1 MHNLLTYFIIL
12 TKRENYVNI
21 ERADERMDIKDICNA
36 GGDILNA
43 VADAINRNDYT
54 GLSDKVSNTVNQVV
68 EQVKEEVQKEVQKNS
83 FHTQNQTIKKPH
95 NDNRYGNYRP
105 YEPPKQEIVP
115 IQNII
120 NQKPVGRISGVIQ
133 LVSGIFFTSGFG
145 IAALVMLIL
154 LASMGNAVFLI
165 LTVIFGAIT
174 FGSITNIVGGSKKIG
189 LVNRFRHYAR
199 MIGNRSYI
207 AIDDLA
213 KMTGRTKKKIL
224 KDLKLMTQKRMFL
237 QGRLDAGETTFM
249 LTDEAYQQYQQAEAS
264 RRNRELQ
271 EILQKKQKSE
281 PQRQETQQQ
290 SSQNK
295 TTYNSEVEK
304 ILADGNA
311 YIRTV
316 RECNDLIPNEEV
328 SNKLYKLEAIM
339 KRIFEQVEKHP
350 ESAEDL
356 HKLMDY
362 YLPTTIKL
370 LNAYVDLDKQEIAG
384 ANISATKKEIEDVLD
399 VINVA
404 FEKLLDSMFED
415 TAWDISSDISVMKTM
430 MAQEGLTEN
439 KDFKL

>member
-1 MHNLLTYFIIL
+1 
-12 TKRENYVNI
+12 
-21 ERADERMDIKDICNA
+21 MDIKDICNA

-83 FHTQNQTIKKPH
+83 FTAQSQTIKKPH

-105 YEPPKQEIVP
+105 YNTSRQEIV
-115 IQNII
+115 QVKRQDII

-133 LVSGIFFTSGFG
+133 LISGIFFTSGFG

-154 LASMGNAVFLI
+154 LATMGKAVFLI

-174 FGSITNIVGGSKKIG
+174 FGSISNIVGGSKKIG

-199 MIGNRSYI
+199 VIGNRSYI

-213 KMTGRTKKKIL
+213 RMTGRTKKKIL
-224 KDLKLMTQKRMFL
+224 HDLKLMTQKRMFL

-271 EILQKKQKSE
+271 EVLQRQQKSE
-281 PQRQETQQQ
+281 PSKQETQQ
-290 SSQNK
+290 QNK

>member
-1 MHNLLTYFIIL
+1 
-12 TKRENYVNI
+12 
-21 ERADERMDIKDICNA
+21 MDIKDICNA

-68 EQVKEEVQKEVQKNS
+68 EQVKEEVQKNTS
-83 FHTQNQTIKKPH
+83 HYQNQTIKKPH

-105 YEPPKQEIVP
+105 YYETKQEIVQIP

-120 NQKPVGRISGVIQ
+120 NPKPTGRIFGVIQ
-133 LVSGIFFTSGFG
+133 LISGIIFTTGFG
-145 IAALVMLIL
+145 IATLVMGIL
-154 LASMGNAVFLI
+154 LATMGKDIFLI
-165 LTVIFGAIT
+165 LTVIFGAIA
-174 FGSITNIVGGSKKIG
+174 FGSIDNIVKGSKKIG
-189 LVNRFRHYAR
+189 LVSRFRHYAK

-207 AIDDLA
+207 AIEDLSR
-213 KMTGRTKKKIL
+213 MTGRKKKKIL
-224 KDLKLMTQKRMFL
+224 KDIKLMTQKKMFL
-237 QGRLDAGETTFM
+237 QGHLDVAETTFI
-249 LTDEAYQQYQQAEAS
+249 LTDEAYQQYQQAEQS
-264 RRNRELQ
+264 RRSRELQ
-271 EILQKKQKSE
+271 EVLKRQQRGTQESDKQK
-281 PQRQETQQQ
+281 QEAQQPNQ
-290 SSQNK
+290 QNEK
-295 TTYNSEVEK
+295 MYSSEVEK
-304 ILADGNA
+304 ILADGND

-384 ANISATKKEIEDVLD
+384 ENILATKKEIEDVLD

-404 FEKLLDSMFED
+404 FEKLLDSMFQD

-430 MAQEGLTEN
+430 LAQEGLTEN
-439 KDFKL
+439 KDFK

>member
-1 MHNLLTYFIIL
+1 
-12 TKRENYVNI
+12 
-21 ERADERMDIKDICNA
+21 MDIKDICNA

-54 GLSDKVSNTVNQVV
+54 GLSDRVSNTVNQVV
-68 EQVKEEVQKEVQKNS
+68 EQVKDEVKYV
-83 FHTQNQTIKKPH
+83 HNQTIKKPYT
-95 NDNRYGNYRP
+95 DNRYNNYRTLHQP
-105 YEPPKQEIVP
+105 RQEIVQIP
-115 IQNII
+115 RRMII
-120 NQKPVGRISGVIQ
+120 NQKPAGRISGVIQ
-133 LVSGIFFTSGFG
+133 LISGIIFTTGFG

-154 LASMGNAVFLI
+154 LASLGNAVFLI
-165 LTVIFGAIT
+165 LMVIFGAIT
-174 FGSITNIVGGSKKIG
+174 FGSISNIIGGSKKVG

-207 AIDDLA
+207 TIEDLA
-213 KMTGRTKKKIL
+213 NMTGRTKKKVL
-224 KDLKLMTQKRMFL
+224 RDLKKMTQKRMFL
-237 QGRLDAGETTFM
+237 QGHLDVRETTFM
-249 LTDEAYQQYQQAEAS
+249 LTDEAYQQYQQAEQS

-271 EILQKKQKSE
+271 EVLQKNQKEESQKQNV
-281 PQRQETQQQ
+281 QQ
-290 SSQNK
+290 SSQQNEK
-295 TTYNSEVEK
+295 TYGSEVEK

-370 LNAYVDLDKQEIAG
+370 LNAYVDLDKQDIAG
-384 ANISATKKEIEDVLD
+384 ENILATKKEIEDVLN

-404 FEKLLDSMFED
+404 FEKLLDSMFQE

-430 MAQEGLTEN
+430 LAQEGLTEN
-439 KDFKL
+439 NDFKHNTK

>member
-1 MHNLLTYFIIL
+1 
-12 TKRENYVNI
+12 
-21 ERADERMDIKDICNA
+21 MDIKDICNA

-43 VADAINRNDYT
+43 VADAINRNDYS
-54 GLSDKVSNTVNQVV
+54 GLNDRVSDTVNKVV
-68 EQVKEEVQKEVQKNS
+68 EQVKAEVKNGTFTAQS
-83 FHTQNQTIKKPH
+83 HTYNRTHTGYQN
-95 NDNRYGNYRP
+95 GNYRP
-105 YEPPKQEIVP
+105 YNANNYNPVQVTRQATITTKPAGRVAGP
-115 IQNII
+115 IQL
-120 NQKPVGRISGVIQ
+120 ISGIV
-133 LVSGIFFTSGFG
+133 FTSGFG
-145 IAALVMLIL
+145 IAALVMAIL
-154 LASMGNAVFLI
+154 LAVSSKELFLI
-165 LTVIFGAIT
+165 LAVIFGAIT
-174 FGSITNIVGGSKKIG
+174 FGGIQNIIGGSKKIG
-189 LVNRFRHYAR
+189 LVSRFRHYAR
-199 MIGNRSYI
+199 VIGNRSYI
-207 AIDDLA
+207 EIDELVSQ
-213 KMTGRTKKKIL
+213 TGRDKKAVL
-224 KDLKLMTQKRMFL
+224 RDLKQMMQKNMFL
-237 QGRLDAGETTFM
+237 QGRFDAKQTTFM

-271 EILQKKQKSE
+271 EVLQKQ
-281 PQRQETQQQ
+281 QRGTGKQETQQQ
-290 SSQNK
+290 NSQNK
-295 TTYNSEVEK
+295 AAYSSEVEK

-370 LNAYVDLDKQEIAG
+370 LNAYVDLDKQDIAG
-384 ANISATKKEIEDVLD
+384 ENITATKKEIEDVLD